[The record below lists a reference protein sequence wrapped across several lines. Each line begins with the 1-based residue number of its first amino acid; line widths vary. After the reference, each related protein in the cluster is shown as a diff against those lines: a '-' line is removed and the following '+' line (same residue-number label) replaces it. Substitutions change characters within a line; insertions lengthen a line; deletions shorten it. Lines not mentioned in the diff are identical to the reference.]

1 MSGSRM
7 TCSAGRF
14 SAGNLENE
22 KMIKSLF
29 VTLTVASLLVAAGGI
44 ANAAPKC
51 KAGQVYSED
60 AGKCVNAPRGS

>member
-1 MSGSRM
+1 
-7 TCSAGRF
+7 
-14 SAGNLENE
+14 
-22 KMIKSLF
+22 MIKSLF
-29 VTLTVASLLVAAGGI
+29 VTLTVASLLVAAGGV